1 MTDDWRERLTQQ
13 LEPVL
18 MEGDP
23 RPQISAY
30 HDMPYAI
37 FRYSPEDEFA
47 LRQAVTLLR
56 TRLEQAG
63 KRVTTISLSECLQA
77 ALDTEGVDTAQ
88 LVDTEASVGVEAMID
103 TLHEILSEYQ
113 PLDEL
118 VAHRIPSDAEPTS
131 DVVFIVRAGA
141 LFPFFRTS
149 SLLEQLKGKV
159 HVPAVL
165 FYPGELD
172 GAAGLRFMGVL
183 DAEHNY
189 RPKIL
194 QRISHARDDDQ
205 RPVRE

>member
-1 MTDDWRERLTQQ
+1 MTDWKDRLVKQ
-13 LEPVL
+13 LEPMLVQP
-18 MEGDP
+18 DP
-23 RPQISAY
+23 RPAISAY

-37 FRYSPEDEFA
+37 FRYPPEEEFA
-47 LRQAVTLLR
+47 VRQETTLLR
-56 TRLEQAG
+56 TRLEQTG
-63 KRVTTISLSECLQA
+63 KRVTSISLASCLYE
-77 ALDTEGVDTAQ
+77 ALEAVGLGPDA
-88 LVDTEASVGVEAMID
+88 LVDAEKSVGLDSTIETIHQV
-103 TLHEILSEYQ
+103 LSEYK

-118 VAHRIPSDAEPTS
+118 VAARIPADADPLR

-141 LFPFFRTS
+141 LFPIYRTS

-189 RPKIL
+189 RPKIF
-194 QRISHARDDDQ
+194 
-205 RPVRE
+205 

>member
-1 MTDDWRERLTQQ
+1 MSDWKKRLADQ

-18 MEGDP
+18 QMADP
-23 RPQISAY
+23 RPAISAY

-37 FRYSPEDEFA
+37 FRYMLEDEFE
-47 LRQAVTLLR
+47 LRQEAARLR
-56 TRLEQAG
+56 TRLEQSG
-63 KRVTTISLSECLQA
+63 KRVTSISLAACMQEALTAEGLDPDALAQA
-77 ALDTEGVDTAQ
+77 EVSVGLDATVDT
-88 LVDTEASVGVEAMID
+88 I
-103 TLHEILSEYQ
+103 HEVLSAHR

-118 VAHRIPSDAEPTS
+118 VAAHIPTDADPLR

-141 LFPFFRTS
+141 LFPVYRTS

-159 HVPAVL
+159 TVPAVL

-189 RPKIL
+189 RPKIY
-194 QRISHARDDDQ
+194 
-205 RPVRE
+205 